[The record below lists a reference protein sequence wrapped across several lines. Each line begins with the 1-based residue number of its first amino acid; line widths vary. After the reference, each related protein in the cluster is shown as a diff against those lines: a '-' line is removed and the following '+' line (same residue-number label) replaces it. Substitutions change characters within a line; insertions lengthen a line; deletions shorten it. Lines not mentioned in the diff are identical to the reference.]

1 MGSSRFLSVLASA
14 AKFLPAA
21 SKPGQKPSLRE
32 KVAWTGLALVVYLVM
47 AGIPLYGIPA
57 NILQTISIQSLIF
70 ASKQGSLMTLG
81 IGPIVTAGMIM
92 QILVGSKILNV
103 DLSNTED
110 RVDFTAAQKT
120 FSVLFT
126 VIQAA
131 AYTLGGIFGSLT
143 PGTTLLILLQL
154 VFATLLVIL
163 LDEMLQ
169 KGWGI
174 GSGISL
180 FIMAGVASTI
190 IYDAFSPQPFSTSST
205 STAGPTY
212 AYGSIVA
219 TFQAAAHGNP
229 FYTIIRAPANLDP
242 HNISPPDL
250 VGLGT
255 TVAFILI
262 LIYLQGMKVEI
273 PVVYQRA
280 QGYRSKIPLQ
290 FLYVSNV
297 PVLLAGILFSDY
309 SFFGQVIWSK
319 FNHLSNSIF
328 LNWLGTYTTTT
339 NAGLQPIGGLAY
351 YLQNPAG
358 LWTSEHEPIR
368 ALVFVGLLT
377 LLSVVFSFMWVE
389 IAGLS
394 PRDQAEQLANSGLQI
409 AGYRSSVGVV
419 ESVLRKPVYALT
431 FMSSLAAGLIAGIA
445 DILGAY
451 GSGIG
456 ILLAISIVYQ
466 IYQILV
472 QEQIEEL
479 YPGLARILE

>member
-1 MGSSRFLSVLASA
+1 MGSSRFLSSLASV

-21 SKPGQKPSLRE
+21 SKPAQKPSLRE
-32 KVAWTGLALVVYLVM
+32 KMAWTGLALLAFLVM
-47 AGIPLYGIPA
+47 SGIPIFGIPK
-57 NILQTISIQSLIF
+57 QVSQQFTIQNLIF
-70 ASKQGSLMTLG
+70 ASKQGTLMQLG

-103 DLSNTED
+103 DLSNTDD
-110 RVDFTAAQKT
+110 RIDFTAAQKT

-126 VIQAA
+126 MIQAG
-131 AYTLGGIFGSLT
+131 AYVLAGIFGSLT
-143 PGTTLLILLQL
+143 VTQDALVFVQL

-180 FIMAGVASTI
+180 FILAGVASQV
-190 IYDAFSPQPFSTSST
+190 IYDAFSPQPFN
-205 STAGPTY
+205 PTNTPPIY
-212 AYGSIVA
+212 AYGAVIA
-219 TFQAAAHGNP
+219 AIQAAARGN
-229 FYTIIRAPANLDP
+229 FLYSVIRYPATPNSIP
-242 HNISPPDL
+242 PPDL
-250 VGLGT
+250 VGLT
-255 TVAFILI
+255 TTIVFIFILI
-262 LIYLQGMKVEI
+262 YMQGMKVEI
-273 PVVYQRA
+273 PVVYQKA

-309 SFFGQVIWSK
+309 VFFSQILWSK
-319 FNHLSNSIF
+319 FNPNNTIWY
-328 LNWLGTYTTTT
+328 LNLLGTYTRNTQGSVLPT
-339 NAGLQPIGGLAY
+339 GGLAWY
-351 YLQNPAG
+351 IQNPTG
-358 LWTSEHEPIR
+358 LGTTLAEPVR
-368 ALVFVGLLT
+368 ALVFIALLT
-377 LLSVVFSFMWVE
+377 VLSIAFSFMWVE
-389 IAGLS
+389 IAGLG

-409 AGYRSSVGVV
+409 AGFRSSVGVI
-419 ESVLRKPVYALT
+419 ESVLRKPIFALT
-431 FMSSLAAGLIAGIA
+431 FLSSLAAGLIAGIA
-445 DILGAY
+445 DVFGAF

-456 ILLAISIVYQ
+456 LLLAISIVYQ